1 MNIEHELQ
9 TTDFSKF
16 SKVKDSLK
24 SRLLDMRAQKR
35 ELSWDELDNLAAAG
49 GSHPH
54 KPFGPSR
61 GSN

>member
-9 TTDFSKF
+9 TTDFSRF

-24 SRLLDMRAQKR
+24 SRLLDMRSQKR
-35 ELSWDELDNLAAAG
+35 ELSWEELDNLAAAG
-49 GSHPH
+49 GSNPH
-54 KPFGPSR
+54 QPFSPTR